1 MWSPVSSE
9 CKGVFCHWELNL
21 PYRILYRTRQY
32 WGWERWSCVNLCTPL
47 TSSCALRFYEG
58 GTQRHELRA
67 DMEGMNVSASIPYH
81 SCVTCQYYW
90 TVLSVELLYL
100 HHRWIVMTYRRT
112 ELISRI
118 PFFSPIVYTLRKG
131 TSTIG
136 LDNTNKS
143 SGLWVYLRLQR
154 IHGDRASQWRRAWW
168 WCRLKELSIE
178 NDANENFSSD
188 PSPLASDCFIVSVL
202 HDDGLMYFGALDV
215 EISSNLAYIG

>member
-9 CKGVFCHWELNL
+9 CKGVFCHWELTL
-21 PYRILYRTRQY
+21 FHHVLHRTRQY
-32 WGWERWSCVNLCTPL
+32 WGWERWICVNLCTPL

-81 SCVTCQYYW
+81 SCVTCQYFW
-90 TVLSVELLYL
+90 IVLSVELLYL

-136 LDNTNKS
+136 LDNTNKP
-143 SGLWVYLRLQR
+143 SGLWVYLRFKAYSWRESFPMKMSLMMISFEGVVR
-154 IHGDRASQWRRAWW
+154 REWCEWKFLLRSFYTGKWLFHSIGASWWRVDVLW
-168 WCRLKELSIE
+168 RLESLTS
-178 NDANENFSSD
+178 
-188 PSPLASDCFIVSVL
+188 LW
-202 HDDGLMYFGALDV
+202 
-215 EISSNLAYIG
+215 